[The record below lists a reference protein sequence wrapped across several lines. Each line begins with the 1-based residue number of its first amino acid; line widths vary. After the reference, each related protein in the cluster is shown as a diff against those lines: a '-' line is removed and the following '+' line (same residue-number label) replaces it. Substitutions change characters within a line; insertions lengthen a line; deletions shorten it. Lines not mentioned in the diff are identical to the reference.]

1 LLRTFSH
8 SLARFLRTRLL
19 GAGLLC
25 WLHEVIVS
33 LDNAHEVGIEG
44 NDNDGV
50 GDFQEDVV
58 LLSEMDVSVLSWVV
72 DSKVNNILLV
82 EVVDVDEG
90 EDALEDNGN
99 NHEHASGHELSSGGV
114 SISGEENNEEG
125 ACDDDWDIQHKVD
138 HWVVPG
144 EVVVQNQKKL

>member
-1 LLRTFSH
+1 VSTLGH
-8 SLARFLRTRLL
+8 SLGFL
-19 GAGLLC
+19 GHGLLS
-25 WLHEVIVS
+25 WLHEVVVS
-33 LDNAHEVGIEG
+33 LDNAHEVGVEG
-44 NDNDGV
+44 NDDDCV

-99 NHEHASGHELSSGGV
+99 NHEHAGGHELSS
-114 SISGEENNEEG
+114 S
-125 ACDDDWDIQHKVD
+125 
-138 HWVVPG
+138 
-144 EVVVQNQKKL
+144 